1 MNSKAYTD
9 LLSEDTTI
17 MKRIDVTIFIPSHCS
32 DLSLIQSHSKSIG
45 VATQKLKIS
54 DETSTCDNTERDKN
68 EKSFR
73 LEVYCHLDR
82 IVWNI
87 FEPLFMLGDRASS
100 IKAIFILLKHF
111 KHFIRDLDGNILNI
125 DIEKNLKEENENFGS
140 WKRSSTHHFL
150 SKDDFRTCIISKE
163 IKEGD
168 IHTIPTSKLDIM
180 IFPPYLSPA
189 SRHGSLYTEKI
200 FTSALVRQENLNIR
214 LQTLNG
220 FVATMG
226 GGYFLC
232 RFLSTAVKLARYQR
246 RIALLLDDK
255 QLAMK
260 CTVNEAYNYIHAGQV
275 KKAKILLRQTKR
287 QAKMRGYKI
296 ILGMCKSAKWF
307 ATQVE
312 KASLREIDLQ
322 NGRQATQ
329 DDLLRIRIQRDR
341 DIHESNVGKNNTPD
355 FVNVLAS

>member
-1 MNSKAYTD
+1 MT
-9 LLSEDTTI
+9 
-17 MKRIDVTIFIPSHCS
+17 RIDVTILIPHHCS
-32 DLSLIQSHSKSIG
+32 DLSLIQSNSKSV
-45 VATQKLKIS
+45 VATQKSEIA
-54 DETSTCDNTERDKN
+54 DETSTCDNAKRDKN
-68 EKSFR
+68 EKSYR

-87 FEPLFMLGDRASS
+87 FEPLLMLGDRASS
-100 IKAIFILLKHF
+100 IKAIFILLSYF
-111 KHFIRDLDGNILNI
+111 NHFIREVDGKTSNI
-125 DIEKNLKEENENFGS
+125 DIEKKMKDEDENIGS
-140 WKRSSTHHFL
+140 WKRSSTYHFL
-150 SKDDFRTCIISKE
+150 FKDDFRTFTITKE
-163 IKEGD
+163 LEEAD
-168 IHTIPTSKLDIM
+168 IHTISSSKLDVM

-275 KKAKILLRQTKR
+275 KEAKILLRQTKH
-287 QAKMRGYKI
+287 QAKMRGDKI

-312 KASLREIDLQ
+312 KASLKEIDLK

-355 FVNVLAS
+355 FFNVLES